1 MEILKVVSLKEEVET
16 IIAVGKMLREISNG
30 LADGSIDKLSDETAN
45 LLKAVKE
52 VLDTI
57 ISE

>member
-1 MEILKVVSLKEEVET
+1 MKVEKVVSLTEEVET
-16 IIAVGKMLREISNG
+16 IVAVGKLLREISNG
-30 LADGSIDKLSDETAN
+30 LTDGSIDKLSDETAN